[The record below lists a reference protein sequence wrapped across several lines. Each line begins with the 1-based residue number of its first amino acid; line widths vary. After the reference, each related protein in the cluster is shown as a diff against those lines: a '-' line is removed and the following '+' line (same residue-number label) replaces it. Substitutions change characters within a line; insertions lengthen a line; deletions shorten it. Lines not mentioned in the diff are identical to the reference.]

1 MSVFTRKVVFKLH
14 GLEFEIP
21 YVIVKG
27 MRHGQMV
34 RKYFEEDDLRHMLD
48 QTIWRSC
55 RTLVPPEKALQEAL
69 DDPDHGQRILV
80 LAAALMAKGK
90 RSHPPEEASPPTE
103 PEMN

>member
-1 MSVFTRKVVFKLH
+1 MPAAFSKRVVFRLH
-14 GLEFEIP
+14 GVEVEIP
-21 YVIVKG
+21 WVIVKG

-34 RKYFEEDDLRHMLD
+34 KEHFEETDLRHMLD

-55 RTLVPPEKALQEAL
+55 KTMVPTEQVLQEAL

-90 RSHPPEEASPPTE
+90 KSHPPEEPALSRKP
-103 PEMN
+103 